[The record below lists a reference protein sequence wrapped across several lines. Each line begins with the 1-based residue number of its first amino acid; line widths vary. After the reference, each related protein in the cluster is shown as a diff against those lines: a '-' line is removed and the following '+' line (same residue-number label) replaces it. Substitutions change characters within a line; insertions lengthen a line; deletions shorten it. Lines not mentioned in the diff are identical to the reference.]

1 MGMELLSITTQVVGM
16 MEVTIIIIIIII
28 LFITTHCLRHHN
40 LATQGQGKDTSKL
53 GMIMAKE
60 NALQANLV
68 IIDQTKAGDAAME
81 PDHHVQSIPTMI
93 VTIQWTFLTFSVS
106 F

>member
-1 MGMELLSITTQVVGM
+1 MGMELLSISTQVVGM
-16 MEVTIIIIIIII
+16 MEVTIIIII
-28 LFITTHCLRHHN
+28 LFITTTHCLRHHN
-40 LATQGQGKDTSKL
+40 LLATQGKDTSKL

-68 IIDQTKAGDAAME
+68 IIDQTKVEDATME
-81 PDHHVQSIPTMI
+81 LDHHVQSIPTMI
-93 VTIQWTFLTFSVS
+93 VTIQWTFLTFNVC

>member
-1 MGMELLSITTQVVGM
+1 MGMELLSISTQVVGM
-16 MEVTIIIIIIII
+16 MEVTIIIIIIIIII

-40 LATQGQGKDTSKL
+40 LATQGKDTSKL

-60 NALQANLV
+60 NALQENLV
-68 IIDQTKAGDAAME
+68 IIDQTKAGDAAVE
-81 PDHHVQSIPTMI
+81 LDHHVQSIPTMI
-93 VTIQWTFLTFSVS
+93 VTIQWIFLTFNVC

>member
-16 MEVTIIIIIIII
+16 MEVTIIIIT